1 MFFGRKFRGY
11 HKGSLSGL
19 DILVLSMIKNTEEIS
34 GYDIIQELNDK
45 FKGMWTASAGTIYP
59 LLTRLEEKDFI
70 NSQEVSEGKR
80 QKKIYKI
87 TERGISVLINVL
99 EDNLEPSISSLG
111 DYIKTILKASMPS
124 EETIEK
130 MMCCFPFPEFPFD
143 QEVDEQDYSLN
154 NIERLERI
162 ITHLKRGK
170 QRIEMRVDGLNKKIE
185 GYTKILEKI
194 KAERDK
200 NVKIIEIVDDDEE
213 FEKEF

>member
-59 LLTRLEEKDFI
+59 LLTRLEERNFI

-80 QKKIYKI
+80 QKRIFKI

-99 EDNLEPSISSLG
+99 EDNLEPSISTLG
-111 DYIKTILKASMPS
+111 DYIKTIFKASMPS

-143 QEVDEQDYSLN
+143 QEVDETDYSLK

-162 ITHLKRGK
+162 IAHLKRGK
-170 QRIEMRVDGLNKKIE
+170 QRIEMRVDGLNKKLKE
-185 GYTKILEKI
+185 YTKLLEKI

-200 NVKIIEIVDDDEE
+200 NAKIIEIIDDDEE
-213 FEKEF
+213 FEKNF

>member
-59 LLTRLEEKDFI
+59 LLTRLEEKNFI
-70 NSQEVSEGKR
+70 TSQEVSEGKR

-99 EDNLEPSISSLG
+99 EDNLEPSISTLG
-111 DYIKTILKASMPS
+111 DYIKTIFKASMPS

-143 QEVDEQDYSLN
+143 QEVDETDYSLK

-170 QRIEMRVDGLNKKIE
+170 QRIETRVEGLNKKIE
-185 GYTKILEKI
+185 EYTTLLQKI
-194 KAERDK
+194 KAERNK
-200 NVKIIEIVDDDEE
+200 NAKIIEIVDDDEE